1 MQPKPEKQFDPT
13 RRKSSSATQAAYRKS
28 SIAHPDPMHHRSSTA
43 LPAPSALRKPS
54 TATNVDGVISP
65 DSMLSPSALSP
76 QSMSGFGGLPKT
88 GEDRGLYSSSSF
100 CREREKP
107 WYRRHLTLLVML
119 TALILAVACL
129 TLFLL
134 LTNKAEAAAS
144 TPPSQYA
151 CAEEYRNVALKSL
164 GVSVR
169 GRSTYRGA
177 VHTFFGIP
185 YGGDTSGD
193 NRFRLP
199 KNETNLVGAH
209 TVFNAYQHG
218 PRCPQDVGTL
228 QNSSEDCL
236 TLSIWAPVQCNPAAT
251 GFVVLVV
258 LSSDWFQRG
267 HVKDNEATW
276 ETLAVSGRLIVVFIH
291 HRLGVLGFLDAGTK
305 DSPGNQG
312 IEDAFLAL
320 DWISDNIGAFNGD
333 PGSMVGLGHG
343 SGSYI
348 ASLDLYAATFHRK
361 RFFKRLILLGLSPAS
376 LLPPGGPASFGLLA
390 QGLQCHKGND
400 VGASITCLRDVPLGK
415 MYAETAKKAP
425 LTFMPSCGKR
435 PVGDCKDAFLELPPV
450 FLQKEMLYGY
460 DKEEGHKLL
469 DQILLQELPAS
480 KDPPTVFGLLQK
492 FFTRQEPRYTFG
504 SLSPDTQEVLNQ
516 SDLQGFRNL
525 VVDMVLRCPLLRLAR
540 TAVLQGSKV
549 YLYASDGPDIV
560 FEPALSRTDI
570 INFAK
575 TGAVS
580 WAPFSDHSRVL
591 VVTSSSNTVMEW
603 GEEMCTLA
611 NNFSR
616 TIFSL

>member
-1 MQPKPEKQFDPT
+1 
-13 RRKSSSATQAAYRKS
+13 
-28 SIAHPDPMHHRSSTA
+28 
-43 LPAPSALRKPS
+43 
-54 TATNVDGVISP
+54 
-65 DSMLSPSALSP
+65 
-76 QSMSGFGGLPKT
+76 
-88 GEDRGLYSSSSF
+88 
-100 CREREKP
+100 
-107 WYRRHLTLLVML
+107 ML

-134 LTNKAEAAAS
+134 LTYKDAAAGS

-169 GRSTYRGA
+169 GRSTYTGA

-199 KNETNLVGAH
+199 KNETNIVGAH

-218 PRCPQDVGTL
+218 PRCPQEVDTL
-228 QNSSEDCL
+228 HNSSEDCL
-236 TLSIWAPVQCNPAAT
+236 TLSIWAPIQCNAT
-251 GFVVLVV
+251 ADPFVVLVV

-267 HVKDNEATW
+267 HVKDNEAMW
-276 ETLAVSGRLIVVFIH
+276 EALAVAGRLIVVFIH

-320 DWISDNIGAFNGD
+320 DWISDNIDAFNGD
-333 PGSMVGLGHG
+333 PASMVGLGRG

-348 ASLDLYAATFHRK
+348 ASLDLYAATFRRK

-376 LLPPGGPASFGLLA
+376 LLPPGGPASFGRLA
-390 QGLQCHKGND
+390 RALRCHKGKY
-400 VGASITCLRDVPLGK
+400 VRASITCLRGVPLEK
-415 MYAETAKKAP
+415 MYAVTAKEAP
-425 LTFMPSCGKR
+425 LTFIPSCGKP
-435 PVGDCKDAFLELPPV
+435 PVGDCKDAFSELPP
-450 FLQKEMLYGY
+450 FLLQKEMLCGY

-469 DQILLQELPAS
+469 DQILLQELPTS
-480 KDPPTVFGLLQK
+480 KDPSTVFGLLQK
-492 FFTRQEPRYTFG
+492 FFTRKQPKHTFS
-504 SLSPDTQEVLNQ
+504 SLSPHTQKALNQ
-516 SDLQGFRNL
+516 SNLQGFRDL

-540 TAVLQGSKV
+540 AAVLKGSMM

-560 FEPALSRTDI
+560 FEPAVTKTDI

-575 TGAVS
+575 TGKVS
-580 WAPFSDHSRVL
+580 SWRPFSDHSGVL
-591 VVTSSSNTVMEW
+591 VVSSSSSTVMEW
-603 GEEMCTLA
+603 GEETCALA
-611 NNFSR
+611 NKLSS